1 MSPLSTKN
9 KRQKRKLD
17 KDFYGDEV
25 ARRLNEAMHSPSV
38 LRVRALI
45 ELLKAFSEKSAH
57 LESFCV
63 ARKLMESGGAYI
75 FANSPLGQ
83 YKRGHPEVAELA
95 APILKIADE
104 IGSLLARYHWR
115 PSIRVSPEGTLEQV
129 TRWSQFNKD
138 EDAEWESATVQ
149 WLLSELPTSPQGKGP
164 FMYFAHCERCGNW
177 FYAGREGAKF
187 CRDACRVMSHTQTN
201 EGRMVK
207 ARYMRE
213 SRAKARKRKEEAQ
226 LRKKRLAFPSKEP
239 PKSTGPKQR
248 KGRI

>member
-1 MSPLSTKN
+1 MSPLSTES

-25 ARRLNEAMHSPSV
+25 ARRLNDTTHSPSV
-38 LRVRALI
+38 LRVRGLI
-45 ELLKAFSEKSAH
+45 ERLKAFSVKSAH

-63 ARKLMESGGAYI
+63 ARKLMQSGGAYI

-83 YKRGHPEVAELA
+83 YKLDDPEVSELA

-104 IGSLLARYHWR
+104 ISSLLTRYHWR
-115 PSIRVSPEGTLEQV
+115 PSIRVNPEGTLEQV
-129 TRWSQFNKD
+129 TRWSQFNRD

-149 WLLSELPTSPQGKGP
+149 WLLSELPTSPQGNGP
-164 FMYFAHCERCGNW
+164 FTYFAHCERCGNW

-201 EGRMVK
+201 EGRTAK

-213 SRAKARKRKEEAQ
+213 SRAKARERKEEAQ
-226 LRKKRLAFPSKEP
+226 LRKKRLAFQSKEP
-239 PKSTGPKQR
+239 RKSTNPKQR

>member
-1 MSPLSTKN
+1 MSPLSTEN

-17 KDFYGDEV
+17 KNFYGDEV
-25 ARRLNEAMHSPSV
+25 ASRLNDAIHSPSV
-38 LRVRALI
+38 LRVRTLI
-45 ELLKAFSEKSAH
+45 ERLQAFSEKSAH
-57 LESFCV
+57 LESFCL
-63 ARKLMESGGAYI
+63 ARKLMRSGGAFV
-75 FANSPLGQ
+75 FANAPLGQ
-83 YKRGHPEVAELA
+83 YELDDPEVSVLA

-104 IGSLLARYHWR
+104 ISFQLARYHWR
-115 PSIRVSPEGTLEQV
+115 PNIRVNPEGTLEQV

-164 FMYFAHCERCGNW
+164 FTYFVHCERCGNW

-187 CRDACRVMSHTQTN
+187 CRDACRVMSHSQTN
-201 EGRMVK
+201 EGRMAK

-213 SRAKARKRKEEAQ
+213 SRARARARKEEAQ
-226 LRKKRLAFPSKEP
+226 LRKKCLAFQSKES
-239 PKSTGPKQR
+239 PKSTSPKQR

>member
-1 MSPLSTKN
+1 MSPLSTES

-25 ARRLNEAMHSPSV
+25 ARRLNDAMHSASV

-45 ELLKAFSEKSAH
+45 ERLKAFSEKSAH
-57 LESFCV
+57 LESFCI
-63 ARKLMESGGAYI
+63 ARKLMRSGGAFI
-75 FANSPLGQ
+75 FAYSPLDQ
-83 YKRGHPEVAELA
+83 YELTDPEVSVLA
-95 APILKIADE
+95 AQILEVAAE
-104 IGSLLARYHWR
+104 ISSLLARYHWR
-115 PSIRVSPEGTLEQV
+115 PSIRVNPEGTLEQV

-149 WLLSELPTSPQGKGP
+149 WLLSELPTSPQGKGSFTP
-164 FMYFAHCERCGNW
+164 FAHCERCGNW

-226 LRKKRLAFPSKEP
+226 LRKKRLAFQSKEP